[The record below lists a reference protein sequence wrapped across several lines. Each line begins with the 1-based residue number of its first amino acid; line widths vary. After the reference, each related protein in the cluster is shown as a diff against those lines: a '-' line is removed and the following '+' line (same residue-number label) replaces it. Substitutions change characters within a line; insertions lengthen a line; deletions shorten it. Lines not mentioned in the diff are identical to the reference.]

1 MIQIDIKN
9 KETAEVFSYSFDE
22 NVYTTDL
29 MTRNISEVFA
39 IYHFFSDITTIKN
52 STLKLA
58 HIKLREG
65 KPEKWEAS
73 VLLDDTEIYHFDELT
88 QYSYN
93 VTPAKEIS
101 SEKYKEALTLGS
113 ES

>member
-1 MIQIDIKN
+1 MD
-9 KETAEVFSYSFDE
+9 F
-22 NVYTTDL
+22 YTL
-29 MTRNISEVFA
+29 EISKTIFLLN
-39 IYHFFSDITTIKN
+39 HFNHIFSDITTTKN

-65 KPEKWEAS
+65 KPEKWEVS
-73 VLLDDTEIYHFDELT
+73 VLLDETEIYHFDELT

-93 VTPAKEIS
+93 ITPAKEIS
-101 SEKYKEALTLGS
+101 SEKYKEALTFGS